1 MSDQSAEPQQTAK
14 PQPEIADTPM
24 PETAKNSQTDASVPQ
39 QATSHKAS
47 WTGNINTNGVIK
59 IDMLLQQLCHAFNT
73 SPFFH
78 HLHMQMIVQDQQI
91 KCVIDMSETLI
102 GNVAFQILHGGV
114 AATMLDSIG
123 GIVAMGELYKRAD
136 KDHIADTIK
145 KVTRL
150 ATVDM
155 RIDYIAPGRGK
166 QFIGSAEVLRMG
178 RKGCTTRMNMHN
190 DEGKLIATGI
200 ASYAY

>member
-1 MSDQSAEPQQTAK
+1 MSEQTKPNAALTPIQNKQTASD
-14 PQPEIADTPM
+14 IG
-24 PETAKNSQTDASVPQ
+24 SV
-39 QATSHKAS
+39 KS
-47 WTGNINTNGVIK
+47 WTGGISASDDIK
-59 IDMLLQQLCHAFNT
+59 LDVMLQQLCRAFNG

-78 HLHMQMIVQDQQI
+78 YLNMQMILEGEEI
-91 KCVIDMSETLI
+91 KCILDMSENLV

-123 GIVAMGELYKRAD
+123 GIVAMGEMYKRTN
-136 KDHIADTIK
+136 KEHIAETVK

-155 RIDYIAPGRGK
+155 RIDYLAPGRGT
-166 QFIGSAEVLRMG
+166 QFVGSAEVLRLG

-190 DEGKLIATGI
+190 NEGKLIATGI
-200 ASYAY
+200 ASYAF

>member
-1 MSDQSAEPQQTAK
+1 MQDSK
-14 PQPEIADTPM
+14 
-24 PETAKNSQTDASVPQ
+24 K
-39 QATSHKAS
+39 S
-47 WTGNINTNGVIK
+47 WTGNINTTGVIK
-59 IDMLLQQLCHAFNT
+59 LDVVLQQLCRAFNT

-78 HLHMQMIVQDQQI
+78 HLNMQMVLEEQEI
-91 KCVIDMSETLI
+91 KCILDMNDSLI

-136 KDHIADTIK
+136 KEHIAETVK

-166 QFIGSAEVLRMG
+166 QFIGTAEVLRMG

-190 DEGKLIATGI
+190 DEGKLIAIGI

>member
-1 MSDQSAEPQQTAK
+1 MSEQSSSSSIAK
-14 PQPEIADTPM
+14 AH
-24 PETAKNSQTDASVPQ
+24 Q
-39 QATSHKAS
+39 QAETIAIWQAS
-47 WTGNINTNGVIK
+47 PAPKSGWTGDIATSGVIK
-59 IDMLLQQLCHAFNT
+59 IDVVLQQLCRAFNT

-78 HLHMQMIVQDQQI
+78 HLNMKMILEGQDI
-91 KCVIDMSETLI
+91 KCIVDMDSSLI

-114 AATMLDSIG
+114 AATLLDSIG

-136 KDHIADTIK
+136 KDHIADTVK

>member
-1 MSDQSAEPQQTAK
+1 MSEQSSSSSSDAHQQDQ
-14 PQPEIADTPM
+14 
-24 PETAKNSQTDASVPQ
+24 NASVQP
-39 QATSHKAS
+39 AAS
-47 WTGNINTNGVIK
+47 AQKSGWTGNISTGGVIK
-59 IDMLLQQLCHAFNT
+59 MDVMLQQLCRAFNT

-78 HLHMQMIVQDQQI
+78 HLNMEMILDGQDI
-91 KCVIDMSETLI
+91 KCIVEMDTSLI

-114 AATMLDSIG
+114 AATLLDSIG
-123 GIVAMGELYKRAD
+123 GIVAMGELYRRAD
-136 KDHIADTIK
+136 KDHIAETVK

-166 QFIGSAEVLRMG
+166 RFIGSAEVLRMG

>member
-1 MSDQSAEPQQTAK
+1 MSEQSNSSSIAEAHQQPQ
-14 PQPEIADTPM
+14 
-24 PETAKNSQTDASVPQ
+24 SVPVQ
-39 QATSHKAS
+39 QAAPAHKSS
-47 WTGNINTNGVIK
+47 WTGDITTTGVIK
-59 IDMLLQQLCHAFNT
+59 IDVVFQQLCRAFNT

-78 HLHMQMIVQDQQI
+78 HLNMKMVLDGQDI
-91 KCVIDMSETLI
+91 KCIVDMDDSLI

-114 AATMLDSIG
+114 AATLLDSIG

-136 KDHIADTIK
+136 KDHIADTVK

-155 RIDYIAPGRGK
+155 RIDYIAPGRGR

>member
-1 MSDQSAEPQQTAK
+1 MSEPSSSPSNTEVDPQTRQEPVQPPAPVHQSG
-14 PQPEIADTPM
+14 
-24 PETAKNSQTDASVPQ
+24 
-39 QATSHKAS
+39 
-47 WTGNINTNGVIK
+47 WTGDINTSGVIR
-59 IDMLLQQLCHAFNT
+59 IDGVLQQLCRAFNT

-78 HLHMQMIVQDQQI
+78 HLNMQMILEGQHITCIV
-91 KCVIDMSETLI
+91 DMDSSLI

-114 AATMLDSIG
+114 AATLLDSIG

-136 KDHIADTIK
+136 RDHIADTVK

-155 RIDYIAPGRGK
+155 RVDYIAPGRGK
-166 QFIGSAEVLRMG
+166 QFIGTAEVLRMG
-178 RKGCTTRMNMHN
+178 RKGCTTRMHMHN
-190 DEGKLIATGI
+190 DEGKLIATAI

>member
-1 MSDQSAEPQQTAK
+1 MSEQPHSLTSNSTISSAPDQTQRPEPAK
-14 PQPEIADTPM
+14 
-24 PETAKNSQTDASVPQ
+24 
-39 QATSHKAS
+39 S
-47 WTGNINTNGVIK
+47 WTGNINASEGVK
-59 IDMLLQQLCHAFNT
+59 LDVMLQQLCRAFNG
-73 SPFFH
+73 SPFFSY
-78 HLHMQMIVQDQQI
+78 LNMEMILDGQEI
-91 KCVIDMSETLI
+91 KCVLDMNDKLV

-123 GIVAMGELYKRAD
+123 GIVAMGELYKRTD
-136 KDHIADTIK
+136 KEHIADTVK

-155 RIDYIAPGRGK
+155 RIDYIAPGRGS
-166 QFIGSAEVLRMG
+166 QFVGSAEVLRMG

-190 DEGKLIATGI
+190 NEGKLIATGI

>member
-1 MSDQSAEPQQTAK
+1 MSEQSRALARSENGQTSR
-14 PQPEIADTPM
+14 EIP
-24 PETAKNSQTDASVPQ
+24 VQ
-39 QATSHKAS
+39 QAAAKSS
-47 WTGNINTNGVIK
+47 WTGDISTTGVIR
-59 IDMLLQQLCHAFNT
+59 IDVVLQQLCRAFNT

-78 HLHMQMIVQDQQI
+78 HLNMKMILEDQDI
-91 KCVIDMSETLI
+91 KCIVDMDNSLI

-114 AATMLDSIG
+114 AATLLDSIG

-136 KDHIADTIK
+136 KDHIAETVK

-155 RIDYIAPGRGK
+155 RVDYIAPGRGK

-178 RKGCTTRMNMHN
+178 RKGCTTRMDMHN
-190 DEGKLIATGI
+190 EEGKLIATGI

>member
-1 MSDQSAEPQQTAK
+1 MSEQSSSLPASETQQPA
-14 PQPEIADTPM
+14 QNGSA
-24 PETAKNSQTDASVPQ
+24 Q
-39 QATSHKAS
+39 QGTLAPKSS
-47 WTGNINTNGVIK
+47 WTGDIATTGVIK
-59 IDMLLQQLCHAFNT
+59 IDVMLQQLCRAFNT

-78 HLHMQMIVQDQQI
+78 HLNMKMVLQDQDI
-91 KCVIDMSETLI
+91 KCVVDMDASLI

-114 AATMLDSIG
+114 AATLLDSIG
-123 GIVAMGELYKRAD
+123 GIVAMGELYRRAD
-136 KDHIADTIK
+136 KDHIAETVK

>member
-1 MSDQSAEPQQTAK
+1 
-14 PQPEIADTPM
+14 
-24 PETAKNSQTDASVPQ
+24 
-39 QATSHKAS
+39 
-47 WTGNINTNGVIK
+47 
-59 IDMLLQQLCHAFNT
+59 
-73 SPFFH
+73 
-78 HLHMQMIVQDQQI
+78 
-91 KCVIDMSETLI
+91 
-102 GNVAFQILHGGV
+102 
-114 AATMLDSIG
+114 
-123 GIVAMGELYKRAD
+123 MGELYKRAD
-136 KDHIADTIK
+136 KDHIADTVK